1 MKMRRKIIY
10 LIMAAVFFVAPL
22 CLTACDNDDG
32 TEDTFWVTPVNA
44 GRDITNGFLMTED
57 AENRISTKENAYP
70 YLDIVANGRIEYV
83 LLQDICM
90 YSINKL
96 IDVKV
101 FCSAY
106 NPLPVSVLS
115 DGNFRYIIPITPYI
129 YKLYDGANTS
139 HYMLQG
145 EYLFAADGE
154 EVFCQARYYSR
165 IYEDKPLIASDTAT
179 FRAGEKGDVTKAR
192 CRFTALEDIEV
203 LSVELDG
210 WTMKPPTAEY
220 NKTGVR
226 YVLSGPF
233 DMEAGETFDEYFD
246 LVTDDRIADYGKD
259 YFVVR
264 YKRAGSEEI
273 YETPCC
279 PVTFAMSDAAAEI
292 VARNRE
298 GEIYL
303 H

>member
-1 MKMRRKIIY
+1 MEMRRKIIY

-44 GRDITNGFLMTED
+44 GRDITNGFLMTAD
-57 AENRISTKENAYP
+57 FDNSIATKEMAYP
-70 YLDIVANGRIEYV
+70 YLDIVANQEINYV
-83 LLQDICM
+83 IMLDVCLL
-90 YSINKL
+90 SKNSG
-96 IDVKV
+96 IDVALHIKK
-101 FCSAY
+101 Y
-106 NPLPVSVLS
+106 NHSVTTVLS
-115 DGNFRYIIPITPYI
+115 DGNFRYIIPIKPTI
-129 YKLYDGANTS
+129 NRIDENFNRAARILK
-139 HYMLQG
+139 G
-145 EYLFAADGE
+145 EYLFRIDGE

-233 DMEAGETFDEYFD
+233 GMEAGETFDEYFD